1 MSKKIMSLM
10 VFCLFCIDISA
21 NPLKSLIINA
31 NNNPLLESKNYQT
44 QALKEEKKALYSGY
58 LPKVEVGY
66 AYQNINNPDLF
77 YPKSVNGPFVE
88 ASWLL
93 FDGLKREGK
102 FSIQDHK
109 IKASEFSALSTKQQI
124 FLKIIQEY
132 FQALSLKSK
141 RKALLS
147 QQNELEQSII
157 KYQTFFESGLASQ
170 DTLEAIKSQF
180 AQNSYQLENIDLAL
194 EARKEQI
201 SLLSGV
207 ENFLL
212 DDLVNIKEI
221 SAQTPQKQR
230 ADLQAQFH
238 YVKSLENV
246 STQYTYLPTIALSN
260 RYTNYQYH
268 NRNIPMLPFP
278 ISIEDPKYQNIFG
291 VSVSFVLFDSF
302 ATLKAKESAHLQA
315 LAANFEYAHQ
325 KDSQKRERIIAQSAL
340 ETAKEKI
347 QWAFSALTSASI
359 AYTYAKEKFNSQL
372 IDYTQYLKALSNL
385 FNAQSFYDEARFD
398 YEIKKAEFLY
408 SNGENLEE
416 FL

>member
-1 MSKKIMSLM
+1 MSLM

-21 NPLKSLIINA
+21 NPLKSLIVSA

-102 FSIQDHK
+102 FSIQNHK

-180 AQNSYQLENIDLAL
+180 AQNSYQIENIELAL
-194 EARKEQI
+194 ESYKEQL
-201 SLLSGV
+201 SLLSGI
-207 ENFLL
+207 ENPSLEEYTK
-212 DDLVNIKEI
+212 IKEI
-221 SAQTPQKQR
+221 DLQTKPKDR

-238 YVKSLENV
+238 YVKSLESV
-246 STQYTYLPTIALSN
+246 PMQHSYLPTIALSN
-260 RYTNYQYH
+260 RYMHYEYH
-268 NRNIPMLPFP
+268 DRNIPTLPFP
-278 ISIEDPKYQNIFG
+278 FSIDNPKYQNIFG
-291 VSVSFVLFDSF
+291 ISISLTLFDTF
-302 ATLKAKESAHLQA
+302 ATYRAKEVAHLQA
-315 LAANFEYAHQ
+315 LAANFEYSYQ
-325 KDSQKRERIIAQSAL
+325 KDSQRREQIIAKNAL
-340 ETAKEKI
+340 NTAKEKI
-347 QWAFSALTSASI
+347 KWASSALTSASI